1 MRPEFDCT
9 LYVCTD
15 RRLMSS
21 ASVEESV
28 EAAIRGGATMI
39 QLRDKEVTGREF
51 YETAMRLKRVTA
63 YYHVPL
69 IINDRVDIAMAV
81 DAEGVHLGQ
90 KDMPA
95 AAARKLLGADKII
108 GVSAAKVEEARLAL
122 EEGADYLGVGAMY
135 GTFTKTDTRPVTMEK
150 LAQIRQ
156 AVEIPIVAIGGI
168 GKGNAMNFF
177 GMGINGIAVVS
188 AVVAQPDIEAAAAE
202 LKQIFLG
209 GAAV

>member
-28 EAAIRGGATMI
+28 QKAIRGGATMI
-39 QLRDKEVTGREF
+39 QLREKDVTGREF
-51 YETAMRLKRVTA
+51 YETAVRLKRLTA

-69 IINDRVDIAMAV
+69 IVNDRIDIAMAV
-81 DAEGVHLGQ
+81 GAEGVHLGQ

-95 AAARKLLGADKII
+95 SAARKLLGADKII
-108 GVSAAKVEEARLAL
+108 GVSAAEVEEAQKAL

-135 GTFTKTDTRPVTMEK
+135 GTSTKTDTRPVTMET

-156 AVEIPIVAIGGI
+156 AVEIPIVVIGGI
-168 GKGNAMNFF
+168 GKGNAMNFRRL
-177 GMGINGIAVVS
+177 GIDGIAVVS
-188 AVVAQPDIEAAAAE
+188 SVVAQPDVEAAAAE
-202 LKQIFLG
+202 LKKIFLR

>member
-28 EAAIRGGATMI
+28 QKAIRGG
-39 QLRDKEVTGREF
+39 
-51 YETAMRLKRVTA
+51 
-63 YYHVPL
+63 
-69 IINDRVDIAMAV
+69 
-81 DAEGVHLGQ
+81 
-90 KDMPA
+90 
-95 AAARKLLGADKII
+95 ARKLLGADKII
-108 GVSAAKVEEARLAL
+108 GVSAAEVKEAQKAL

-135 GTFTKTDTRPVTMEK
+135 GTSTKTDTRPVTMET

-156 AVEIPIVAIGGI
+156 AVEIPIVVIGGI
-168 GKGNAMNFF
+168 GKGNAMNFRRL
-177 GMGINGIAVVS
+177 GIDGIAVVS
-188 AVVAQPDIEAAAAE
+188 SVVAQPDVEAAAAE
-202 LKQIFLG
+202 LKKIFLR

>member
-1 MRPEFDCT
+1 
-9 LYVCTD
+9 
-15 RRLMSS
+15 MSS

-39 QLRDKEVTGREF
+39 QLRDKDVTGREF
-51 YETAMRLKRVTA
+51 YEAAVRLKQVTA
-63 YYHVPL
+63 RYHIPL
-69 IINDRVDIAMAV
+69 IINDRVDNAMAV

-95 AAARKLLGADKII
+95 SAARKLLGEDKII
-108 GVSAAKVEEARLAL
+108 GVSAAKVEEVKLAL

-135 GTFTKTDTRPVTMEK
+135 GTSTKTDTRSVSIET

-156 AVEIPIVAIGGI
+156 EAEIPIVVIGGI
-168 GKGNAMNFF
+168 GKDNAMNFRKL
-177 GMGINGIAVVS
+177 GINGIAVVS
-188 AVVAQPDIEAAAAE
+188 SVIAQPDIEAAAAE

-209 GAAV
+209 REAV

>member
-15 RRLMSS
+15 RKLMSS

-39 QLRDKEVTGREF
+39 QLRDKDVTGREF
-51 YETAMRLKRVTA
+51 YENAVRLKQVTA
-63 YYHVPL
+63 RYHIPL

-95 AAARKLLGADKII
+95 SAARQLLGEDKII
-108 GVSAAKVEEARLAL
+108 GVSAAKVEEVKLAL

-135 GTFTKTDTRPVTMEK
+135 GTSTKTDTRSVSIET

-156 AVEIPIVAIGGI
+156 EAEIPIVVIGGI
-168 GKGNAMNFF
+168 GKDNAMNFRKL
-177 GMGINGIAVVS
+177 GINGIAVVS
-188 AVVAQPDIEAAAAE
+188 SVIAQPDIEAAAAE

-209 GAAV
+209 REAV